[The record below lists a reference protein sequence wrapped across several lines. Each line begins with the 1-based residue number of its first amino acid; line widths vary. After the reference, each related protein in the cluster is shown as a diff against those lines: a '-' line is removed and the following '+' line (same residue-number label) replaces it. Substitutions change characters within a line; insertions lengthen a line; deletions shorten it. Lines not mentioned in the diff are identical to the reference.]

1 MGVIMK
7 LTVALR
13 VIGGFGIISLL
24 LLIIGVTAYVS
35 LNNISTSTAEV
46 NEVSIPALENS
57 ATMQSEF
64 VIMSKLSLQAFN
76 AVSLSE
82 VADLRQKFV
91 VEQQRYRKAA
101 ENLTTAVQNEVTLKN
116 ASAAVEQAYSN
127 FTPVTS
133 RLFEQLET
141 NLTLR
146 DTLDSKLSELE
157 THADDMASLILDFT
171 DVRDVQRRYPRS
183 YQAATSIETGINT
196 LVSNV
201 VDLNRTASDATA
213 GTISNE
219 IAFRLKDLKEQ
230 FATIKAET
238 AGQVSLVNDLEEKVS
253 AISTL
258 LDGNNSIPALK
269 VKRLQSTAEAA
280 KSLATAEEQTA
291 TAMASLA
298 SLLNKASEAAEKI
311 QQDSASG
318 VSNAITTIFVVVLL
332 SILFSVIIA
341 TFTVR
346 SISVPLAKV
355 NQILGVV
362 ASGDMTQKL
371 DDTAQDEFGELA
383 RNCNKVIKNLQQ
395 LIQGII
401 SRSTQLAAASEQT
414 SAITVQTT
422 QAIREQK
429 SQVTQAATAT
439 TEMSSTAQ
447 GVLQS
452 ANDAVTEIKNAD
464 NEAERVKGISLENK
478 EIILQLSHEVEQA
491 SVVINKLH
499 KDSAS
504 IGSIL
509 DVIRGIAEQTNLLAL
524 NAAIEAARAGE
535 QGRGFAVVA
544 DEVRSLA
551 SKTQASTQEIQ
562 AMIQVLQSG
571 AHAAVEAMNKG
582 KKQAENCVAKT
593 EVATTALDSITNAVH
608 LAHDMSAQISDAAK
622 EQNQVSHEISKLLE
636 SIVSIAEETASGAE
650 QTSESSHE
658 VARLAEELRVS
669 VEQFKV

>member
-1 MGVIMK
+1 MK

-13 VIGGFGIISLL
+13 VMGGFGVISLL
-24 LLIIGVTAYVS
+24 LLIIGITSYNR
-35 LNNISTSTAEV
+35 LSTINSATTEV
-46 NEVSIPALENS
+46 NNVSIPALENS
-57 ATMQSEF
+57 AMMKSEF

-76 AVSLSE
+76 ANELSG
-82 VADLRQKFV
+82 VADFKSRFAK
-91 VEQQRYRKAA
+91 EQQVYEAA
-101 ENLTTAVQNEVTLKN
+101 AQKLNAAVSNDATLKLA
-116 ASAAVEQAYSN
+116 ASAAADAYN
-127 FTPVTS
+127 EFTPVS
-133 RLFEQLET
+133 RRLFEQLEAG
-141 NLTLR
+141 LKLR
-146 DTLDSKLSELE
+146 DSINSKLSDLE
-157 THADDMASLILDFT
+157 MHADDMASLILDFT
-171 DVRDVQRRYPRS
+171 DVRDVQRRFPRS
-183 YQAATSIETGINT
+183 YTAATALETGINT
-196 LVSNV
+196 LISNV
-201 VDLNRTASDATA
+201 IDLNRTTSDTTAT
-213 GTISNE
+213 TISNE
-219 IAFRLKDLKEQ
+219 IAFRLKDLNEQ
-230 FATIKAET
+230 FATMKTEAGAQVTLVADLEDKVTAINELLHPTNGIPAIKAARIASSTEAT
-238 AGQVSLVNDLEEKVS
+238 A
-253 AISTL
+253 L
-258 LDGNNSIPALK
+258 LDS
-269 VKRLQSTAEAA
+269 VEQ
-280 KSLATAEEQTA
+280 QTA
-291 TAMASLA
+291 QAITVLDG
-298 SLLNKASEAAEKI
+298 LLNKASAAAEDI
-311 QQDSASG
+311 QQQATQSVA
-318 VSNAITTIFVVVLL
+318 NAITIIFVVMLGSVLL
-332 SILFSVIIA
+332 AIG
-341 TFTVR
+341 
-346 SISVPLAKV
+346 ISVYTVGSITKPLAKV
-355 NQILGVV
+355 NAILGVV
-362 ASGDMTQKL
+362 ASGDLTQKL
-371 DDTAQDEFGELA
+371 DDSAKDEFGDLA
-383 RNCNKVIKNLQQ
+383 RNCNKVIANLQQ

-422 QAIREQK
+422 QAIKEQK

-452 ANDAVTEIKNAD
+452 SNDAVAEIKNAD

-491 SVVINKLH
+491 STVINKLH

-562 AMIQVLQSG
+562 AMIQVLQTG

-582 KKQAENCVAKT
+582 RKQAENCVAKT
-593 EVATTALDSITNAVH
+593 EVATKALDSITHAVH
-608 LAHDMSAQISDAAK
+608 LAHDMSEQISDAAK

>member
-1 MGVIMK
+1 MK

-13 VIGGFGIISLL
+13 VIGGFSVISLL
-24 LLIIGVTAYVS
+24 LVIIGFTSYNR
-35 LNNISTSTAEV
+35 LNTISNATTEV
-46 NEVSIPALENS
+46 NTVSIPALENS
-57 ATMQSEF
+57 ATMKSEF

-76 AVSLSE
+76 ASE
-82 VADLRQKFV
+82 ISTITALKTQFIA
-91 VEQQRYRKAA
+91 EQQVYEAAANKLQKAVNEETILKAA
-101 ENLTTAVQNEVTLKN
+101 A
-116 ASAAVEQAYSN
+116 ASAKTAYEEFVPASN
-127 FTPVTS
+127 

-141 NLTLR
+141 GLKLR
-146 DTLDSKLSELE
+146 DGIDSKLSDLE
-157 THADDMASLILDFT
+157 MHADDMASLILDFT
-171 DVRDVQRRYPRS
+171 DVRDVQKRFPRS

-196 LVSNV
+196 LISNV
-201 VDLNRTASDATA
+201 VDLNRTQSETTAT
-213 GTISNE
+213 TISNE
-219 IAFRLKDLKEQ
+219 IAFRLKDLNEQ

-238 AGQVSLVNDLEEKVS
+238 ADKVNLVVDLEEKVT
-253 AISTL
+253 AINEL
-258 LDGNNSIPALK
+258 LQGTNGIPSIKAARLK
-269 VKRLQSTAEAA
+269 S
-280 KSLATAEEQTA
+280 
-291 TAMASLA
+291 
-298 SLLNKASEAAEKI
+298 ASEAATLLATLE
-311 QQDSASG
+311 QQTT
-318 VSNAITTIFVVVLL
+318 NAIKLLEGLLAKASSAAETIQKDAAESVSRAVTIIFIVMLVSVLL
-332 SILFSVIIA
+332 AVGIAII
-341 TFTVR
+341 TVR
-346 SISVPLAKV
+346 SITTPLAKV
-355 NQILGVV
+355 NEILGVV
-362 ASGDMTQKL
+362 ASGDLTKKL
-371 DDTAQDEFGELA
+371 DDSAKDEFGELA
-383 RNCNKVIKNLQQ
+383 RNCNKVIASLQQ

-414 SAITVQTT
+414 SAITVQTS

-452 ANDAVTEIKNAD
+452 ANDAVAEIKNAD
-464 NEAERVKGISLENK
+464 NEAERVKGISNENK
-478 EIILQLSHEVEQA
+478 AIILQLSHEVEQA

-562 AMIQVLQSG
+562 AMIQVLQGG
-571 AHAAVEAMNKG
+571 AQAAVEAMNKG
-582 KKQAENCVAKT
+582 KKQAENCVEKT
-593 EVATTALDSITNAVH
+593 EVATLALDSITHAVH
-608 LAHDMSAQISDAAK
+608 LAHDMSEQISDAAK

>member
-1 MGVIMK
+1 MK

-13 VIGGFGIISLL
+13 VVGGFGIISLL
-24 LLIIGVTAYVS
+24 LLIIGMASYVS
-35 LNNISTSTAEV
+35 LNNISASTAEV
-46 NEVSIPALENS
+46 NKVSIPALENS
-57 ATMQSEF
+57 ALMQSEF
-64 VIMSKLSLQAFN
+64 VSMSKLSLQAFY
-76 AVSLSE
+76 ADTLAE
-82 VADLRQKFV
+82 VATLKQQFSDQ
-91 VEQQRYRKAA
+91 QQRYQKASDKLA
-101 ENLTTAVQNEVTLKN
+101 ATVQDEPTLK
-116 ASAAVEQAYSN
+116 SAADTVARAYTD
-127 FTPVTS
+127 FTPVTA
-133 RLFEQLET
+133 RLFNQVENSLS
-141 NLTLR
+141 LR
-146 DTLDSKLSELE
+146 DTIDSKLSDLE
-157 THADDMASLILDFT
+157 MNADDMASLILDFT
-171 DVRDVQRRYPRS
+171 DVRDVQRRFPRS

-196 LVSNV
+196 LISNV
-201 VDLNRTASDATA
+201 VDLNRTTSDTTA
-213 GTISNE
+213 NTISNE
-219 IAFRLKDLKEQ
+219 ITFRLKDLNEQ
-230 FATIKAET
+230 FATIRTET
-238 AGQVSLVNDLEEKVS
+238 AGKVSLVTDLEEKIS
-253 AISTL
+253 AINKL
-258 LDGNNSIPALK
+258 LDGSSSIPSLK
-269 VKRLQSTAEAA
+269 LQRLQSAAQATA
-280 KSLATAEEQTA
+280 SLALTEEQTA
-291 TAMASLA
+291 GAMASLQR
-298 SLLNKASEAAEKI
+298 LLNQASAAAEKI
-311 QQDSASG
+311 QQDSVSQ
-318 VSNAITTIFVVVLL
+318 VSNAITLIFVVVLG
-332 SILFSVIIA
+332 SILLSVLIA
-341 TFTVR
+341 TVTVR
-346 SISVPLAKV
+346 SISIPLAKV

-371 DDTAQDEFGELA
+371 DDSAKDEFGELA
-383 RNCNKVIKNLQQ
+383 SNCNKVIANLQQ

-452 ANDAVTEIKNAD
+452 SNDAVAEIKNAD

-478 EIILQLSHEVEQA
+478 AIIVQLSQDVEQA
-491 SVVINKLH
+491 STVINKLH

-571 AHAAVEAMNKG
+571 AQAAVEAMNKG
-582 KKQAENCVAKT
+582 RKQAEDCVEKT
-593 EVATTALDSITNAVH
+593 EVATKALDSITHAVH
-608 LAHDMSAQISDAAK
+608 LAHDMSEQISDAAK

>member
-1 MGVIMK
+1 MK

-13 VIGGFGIISLL
+13 IIGGFGIISLL
-24 LLIIGVTAYVS
+24 LLLIGTTAYIS
-35 LNNISTSTAEV
+35 LNTISSSTAEV
-46 NEVSIPALENS
+46 NQVSIPALENS
-57 ATMQSEF
+57 AQMQSEF

-76 AVSLSE
+76 ATELDE
-82 VADLRQKFV
+82 VAQLLQQFST
-91 VEQQRYRKAA
+91 EQQRYQQASTQLARAVQDNAQLKSAAA
-101 ENLTTAVQNEVTLKN
+101 EVAKSYD
-116 ASAAVEQAYSN
+116 A
-127 FTPVTS
+127 FTPVS
-133 RLFEQLET
+133 SALFSQLKT
-141 NLTLR
+141 NLQLR
-146 DTLDSKLSELE
+146 DSIDSKIADVEMN
-157 THADDMASLILDFT
+157 ADDMASLILDFT
-171 DVRDVQRRYPRS
+171 DVRDVQRRFANAYK
-183 YQAATSIETGINT
+183 AATSIETGINT

-201 VDLNRTASDATA
+201 VDLNRTTSDSTA
-213 GTISNE
+213 NTIGNE
-219 IAFRLKDLKEQ
+219 IGFRLKDLNDQ
-230 FATIKAET
+230 FAIIESDT
-238 AGQVSLVNDLEEKVS
+238 AGQVALVADMAEKV
-253 AISTL
+253 AELNNL
-258 LDGNNSIPALK
+258 LSGSNSVVALK
-269 VKRLQSTAEAA
+269 MQRLQGIAEATRL
-280 KSLATAEEQTA
+280 LAQAEQQTA
-291 TAMASLA
+291 TAMTSLA
-298 SLLNKASEAAEKI
+298 SLLSQARSAAETI
-311 QQDSASG
+311 QQESANG
-318 VSNAITTIFVVVLL
+318 VANAITTIFIVVVV
-332 SILFSVIIA
+332 SILLAVVIAFI
-341 TFTVR
+341 TVK
-346 SISVPLAKV
+346 SIKNPLDKV
-355 NQILGVV
+355 NAILGVV
-362 ASGDMTQKL
+362 ASGDLTQKL
-371 DDTAQDEFGELA
+371 DDKAQDEFGELA
-383 RNCNKVIKNLQQ
+383 RNCNKVIANLQQ

-452 ANDAVTEIKNAD
+452 SNDAVAEIKNAD

-478 EIILQLSHEVEQA
+478 AIILQLSHEVEQA
-491 SVVINKLH
+491 SEVINKLH

-593 EVATTALDSITNAVH
+593 EVATKALDSITHAVH
-608 LAHDMSAQISDAAK
+608 LAHDMSTQISDSAQ

-636 SIVSIAEETASGAE
+636 SIVAIAEETASGAE

>member
-1 MGVIMK
+1 MK

-13 VIGGFGIISLL
+13 VIGGFGIIALL
-24 LLIIGVTAYVS
+24 LLIIGGTAYVS
-35 LNNISTSTAEV
+35 LNNISSSTAEV
-46 NEVSIPALENS
+46 NKVSIPALENS
-57 ATMQSEF
+57 AAMQSEF
-64 VIMSKLSLQAFN
+64 VVMSKLSLQAFN
-76 AVSLSE
+76 ATSLSE
-82 VADLRQKFV
+82 IAAFRQRFND
-91 VEQQRYRKAA
+91 EQQLYKQASERLM
-101 ENLTTAVQNEVTLKN
+101 NAVQQEATLK
-116 ASAAVEQAYSN
+116 SAAASVEKSYAN
-127 FTPVTS
+127 FTPVTTQ
-133 RLFEQLET
+133 LFEQLEN
-141 NLTLR
+141 NLRLR
-146 DTLDSKLSELE
+146 DAIDKKMEELE
-157 THADDMASLILDFT
+157 TQADDMASLVLDFT
-171 DVRDVQRRYPRS
+171 DIRDVKRRFPDS
-183 YQAATSIETGINT
+183 LQAAASIETGINT

-201 VDLNRTASDATA
+201 VDLNRTLSRSTAT
-213 GTISNE
+213 TISNE
-219 IAFRLKDLKEQ
+219 IAFRLKDLNDQ
-230 FATIKAET
+230 FALMQTET
-238 AGQVSLVNDLEEKVS
+238 SGQVNLVSDLEEKI
-253 AISTL
+253 AEINGL
-258 LDGNNSIPALK
+258 LGGNNSIPALK
-269 VKRLQSTAEAA
+269 QKRLQSTDDATNL
-280 KSLATAEEQTA
+280 LASAEEQTA
-291 TAMASLA
+291 SAMKSLA
-298 SLLNKASEAAEKI
+298 GLLNQASHAAEVI
-311 QQDSASG
+311 QNDSTSQ
-318 VSNAITTIFVVVLL
+318 VSNAITLIFVVVLA
-332 SILFSVIIA
+332 SILLAIFIA
-341 TFTVR
+341 TVTVR
-346 SISVPLAKV
+346 SISIPLAKV

-371 DDTAQDEFGELA
+371 DDSAQDEFGDLA
-383 RNCNKVIKNLQQ
+383 RNCNKVIANLQQ

-452 ANDAVTEIKNAD
+452 ANDAVAEIKNAD
-464 NEAERVKGISLENK
+464 NEAERVKGISVENK
-478 EIILQLSHEVEQA
+478 NIILQLSHEVEQA

-582 KKQAENCVAKT
+582 KKQAENCVEKT
-593 EVATTALDSITNAVH
+593 EIATKALDSITHAVH
-608 LAHDMSAQISDAAK
+608 LAHDMSEQISDAAK

>member
-1 MGVIMK
+1 MK

-24 LLIIGVTAYVS
+24 LLIIGITAYGS
-35 LNNISTSTAEV
+35 LSNISESTAEV
-46 NEVSIPALENS
+46 NQISIPALENS
-57 ATMQSEF
+57 AAMQSEF

-76 AVSLSE
+76 AASLPE
-82 VADLRQKFV
+82 IEQLRKQFNN
-91 VEQQRYRKAA
+91 EQQTYQQASERLM
-101 ENLTTAVQNEVTLKN
+101 NAVQEEVTLK
-116 ASAAVEQAYSN
+116 AAAGEVNQAYSS
-127 FTPVTS
+127 FIPVSTK
-133 RLFEQLET
+133 LFEELKN

-146 DTLDSKLSELE
+146 DTIDNKLSELE
-157 THADDMASLILDFT
+157 GHADDMASLILDFT
-171 DVRDVQRRYPRS
+171 DVRDVQRRFPRS

-196 LVSNV
+196 LISNV
-201 VDLNRTASDATA
+201 VDLNRTLSDTTA
-213 GTISNE
+213 NTISNE
-219 IAFRLKDLKEQ
+219 IAFRLKELNDQ
-230 FATIKAET
+230 FAVIKTET
-238 AGQVSLVNDLEEKVS
+238 ADQVSLVTELEDKVS
-253 AISTL
+253 AINAS
-258 LDGNNSIPALK
+258 LDGSQGIPALK
-269 VKRLQSTAEAA
+269 LKRLQSSADATTLLASAEQ
-280 KSLATAEEQTA
+280 QTA
-291 TAMASLA
+291 SGMASLA
-298 SLLNKASEAAEKI
+298 GLLSQASKAAEVI
-311 QQDSASG
+311 QRDASSG
-318 VSNAITTIFVVVLL
+318 VSNAITTIFIVVLL
-332 SILFSVIIA
+332 SIIFSVIIA
-341 TFTVR
+341 TVTVR
-346 SISVPLAKV
+346 SIAIPLAKV

-371 DDTAQDEFGELA
+371 DDSAKDEFGELA
-383 RNCNKVIKNLQQ
+383 RNCNKVIANLQQ

-452 ANDAVTEIKNAD
+452 SNDAVAEIKNAD

-478 EIILQLSHEVEQA
+478 AIILQLSHEVEQA

-582 KKQAENCVAKT
+582 RKQAENCVEKT
-593 EVATTALDSITNAVH
+593 EVATKALDSITHAVH
-608 LAHDMSAQISDAAK
+608 LAHDMSEQISDAAK

>member
-1 MGVIMK
+1 MK

-24 LLIIGVTAYVS
+24 LLIIGVTAYLS

-46 NEVSIPALENS
+46 NKVSIPALENS
-57 ATMQSEF
+57 AQMQSEF

-76 AVSLSE
+76 ANSLSE
-82 VADLRQKFV
+82 VAKFRQRFV
-91 VEQQRYRKAA
+91 EEQQRYQQASDSLA
-101 ENLTTAVQNEVTLKN
+101 TAVSNDATLK
-116 ASAAVEQAYSN
+116 SAAQSVNQAYN
-127 FTPVTS
+127 AFMPVTTK
-133 RLFEQLET
+133 LFEQLESS
-141 NLTLR
+141 LSLR
-146 DTLDSKLSELE
+146 DSIDSKLADLE

-171 DVRDVQRRYPRS
+171 DVRDVQRRFPRS
-183 YQAATSIETGINT
+183 YQAASSIETGINT
-196 LVSNV
+196 LISNV
-201 VDLNRTASDATA
+201 VDLNRTVSDSTA
-213 GTISNE
+213 NTISNE
-219 IAFRLKDLKEQ
+219 IAFRLKDLNEQ
-230 FATIKAET
+230 FTTIQTET
-238 AGQVSLVNDLEEKVS
+238 AGQVSLVSDLAEKIT
-253 AISTL
+253 AINNL
-258 LDGNNSIPALK
+258 LDGANSIPVLK
-269 VKRLQSTAEAA
+269 TRRLQSTAEATRLLA
-280 KSLATAEEQTA
+280 QAEQQTASAMTSLAG
-291 TAMASLA
+291 
-298 SLLNKASEAAEKI
+298 LLTQARSAAETI
-311 QQDSASG
+311 QQDAASG
-318 VSNAITTIFVVVLL
+318 VSNAITTIFIVVIG
-332 SILFSVIIA
+332 SIILAIGISWY
-341 TFTVR
+341 TVN
-346 SISVPLAKV
+346 SITRPLDKV
-355 NQILGVV
+355 NAILGVV
-362 ASGDMTQKL
+362 ASGDLTQKL
-371 DDTAQDEFGELA
+371 DDSAKDEFGDLA
-383 RNCNKVIKNLQQ
+383 RNCNTVIASLQQ

-452 ANDAVTEIKNAD
+452 ANDAVAEIKNAD
-464 NEAERVKGISLENK
+464 NEAERVKGISNENK
-478 EIILQLSHEVEQA
+478 TIILQLSHEVEQA

-593 EVATTALDSITNAVH
+593 EVATTALDSITHAVH
-608 LAHDMSAQISDAAK
+608 LAHDMSEQISDAAK

>member
-1 MGVIMK
+1 MK

-24 LLIIGVTAYVS
+24 LLIIGTTSYIS

-46 NEVSIPALENS
+46 NEVSIPALEQS
-57 ATMQSEF
+57 ALMQSGF
-64 VIMSKLSLQAFN
+64 VVMSKQSLQAFYATSLEN
-76 AVSLSE
+76 VS
-82 VADLRQKFV
+82 ALRKLFTE
-91 VEQQRYRKAA
+91 EQQRYDQAA
-101 ENLTTAVQNEVTLKN
+101 TRLNNAVQNEATLKR
-116 ASAAVEQAYSN
+116 AAETVNEAYSN
-127 FTPVTS
+127 FMPVTTQ
-133 RLFEQLET
+133 LFQQLEN

-146 DTLDSKLSELE
+146 NSIDSKLAELE

-171 DVRDVQRRYPRS
+171 DVRDVQRRFPRS
-183 YQAATSIETGINT
+183 YQAATAIETDINT
-196 LVSNV
+196 LISNV
-201 VDLNRTASDATA
+201 VDLNRTVSDTTAS
-213 GTISNE
+213 TISNE
-219 IAFRLKDLKEQ
+219 IAFRLQDLNNQ
-230 FATIKAET
+230 FDIIKTEA
-238 AGQVSLVNDLEEKVS
+238 AGQVSLISDLTEKFTE
-253 AISTL
+253 INKL
-258 LDGNNSIPALK
+258 LAGNNSIVELK
-269 VKRLQSTAEAA
+269 SRRLQSTADAIA
-280 KSLATAEEQTA
+280 LLSSAEQQTA
-291 TAMASLA
+291 SGMASLA
-298 SLLNKASEAAEKI
+298 GLLNQASTAAETI

-318 VSNAITTIFVVVLL
+318 VSNAITLIFTVVLI
-332 SILFSVIIA
+332 SIIVSVVIA
-341 TFTVR
+341 TVTVR

-371 DDTAQDEFGELA
+371 DDSAKDEFGELA
-383 RNCNKVIKNLQQ
+383 RNCNKVIANLQQ

-452 ANDAVTEIKNAD
+452 SNDAVAEIKNAD

-478 EIILQLSHEVEQA
+478 AIILQLSHEVEQA

-593 EVATTALDSITNAVH
+593 EVATTALDSITHAVH
-608 LAHDMSAQISDAAK
+608 LAHDMSTQISDAAK

-658 VARLAEELRVS
+658 VAKLAEELRVS

>member
-1 MGVIMK
+1 MK

-24 LLIIGVTAYVS
+24 LLIIGMASYVS

-46 NEVSIPALENS
+46 NQVSIPALENS
-57 ATMQSEF
+57 ALMQSEF
-64 VIMSKLSLQAFN
+64 VSMSKLSLQAFYTDTL
-76 AVSLSE
+76 AE
-82 VADLRQKFV
+82 VATLKQQFSDQ
-91 VEQQRYRKAA
+91 QQRYQTASDTLAA
-101 ENLTTAVQNEVTLKN
+101 AVQDEPTLK
-116 ASAAVEQAYSN
+116 SAAATVAQAYTD
-127 FTPVTS
+127 FTPVTTK
-133 RLFEQLET
+133 LFNQVEN
-141 NLTLR
+141 NLSLR
-146 DTLDSKLSELE
+146 DTIDSKLSDLE
-157 THADDMASLILDFT
+157 MNADDMASLILDFT
-171 DVRDVQRRYPRS
+171 DVRDVQRRFPRS

-196 LVSNV
+196 LISNV
-201 VDLNRTASDATA
+201 VDLNRTTSDSTA
-213 GTISNE
+213 NTISNE
-219 IAFRLKDLKEQ
+219 IAFRLKDLNEQ
-230 FATIKAET
+230 FATIRTET
-238 AGQVSLVNDLEEKVS
+238 AGQINLVDDLEEKIS
-253 AISTL
+253 AINKL
-258 LDGNNSIPALK
+258 LDGNSSIPGLK
-269 VKRLQSTAEAA
+269 LQRLQSTAQATA
-280 KSLATAEEQTA
+280 SLAMAEEQTA
-291 TAMASLA
+291 AAMASLQR
-298 SLLNKASEAAEKI
+298 LLNQASAAAEKI
-311 QQDSASG
+311 QQDSVSQ
-318 VSNAITTIFVVVLL
+318 VSNAITLIFIVVLGSIML
-332 SILFSVIIA
+332 SVLIA
-341 TFTVR
+341 AVTVR
-346 SISVPLAKV
+346 SISIPLAKV

-371 DDTAQDEFGELA
+371 DDSAKDEFGELA
-383 RNCNKVIKNLQQ
+383 RNCNKVIANLQQ

-452 ANDAVTEIKNAD
+452 SNDAVAEIKNAD

-478 EIILQLSHEVEQA
+478 AIIVQLSQDVEQA
-491 SVVINKLH
+491 SAVINKLH

-571 AHAAVEAMNKG
+571 AQAAVEAMNKG
-582 KKQAENCVAKT
+582 RKQAENCVEKT
-593 EVATTALDSITNAVH
+593 EVATKALDSITHAVH
-608 LAHDMSAQISDAAK
+608 LAHDMSEQISDAAK

>member
-1 MGVIMK
+1 MK

-24 LLIIGVTAYVS
+24 LLIIGVASYVS
-35 LNNISTSTAEV
+35 LNNISASTAEV
-46 NEVSIPALENS
+46 NQVSIPALENS
-57 ATMQSEF
+57 ALMQSEF
-64 VIMSKLSLQAFN
+64 VSMSKLSLQAFY
-76 AVSLSE
+76 ATTLSE
-82 VADLRQKFV
+82 VATLKQQFS
-91 VEQQRYRKAA
+91 EQQQGYQKAA
-101 ENLTTAVQNEVTLKN
+101 NTLTTAVQDEPTLK
-116 ASAAVEQAYSN
+116 SAANTVAQAYTD
-127 FTPVTS
+127 FTPVTAK
-133 RLFEQLET
+133 LFSQLES
-141 NLTLR
+141 NLSLR
-146 DTLDSKLSELE
+146 DTIDSKLSDLE
-157 THADDMASLILDFT
+157 TNADDMASLILDFT
-171 DVRDVQRRYPRS
+171 DVRDVQRRFPRS

-201 VDLNRTASDATA
+201 VDLNRTTSDTTA
-213 GTISNE
+213 NTISNE
-219 IAFRLKDLKEQ
+219 IAFRLKDLNEQ
-230 FATIKAET
+230 FATIRSET
-238 AGQVSLVNDLEEKVS
+238 NGQVNLVADLEEK
-253 AISTL
+253 INEINNL
-258 LDGNNSIPALK
+258 LDGSNSIPGLK
-269 VKRLQSTAEAA
+269 LQRLQRTAEATA
-280 KSLATAEEQTA
+280 SLAAAEEQTA
-291 TAMASLA
+291 SAMASLQR
-298 SLLNKASEAAEKI
+298 LLNQASAAAEQI
-311 QQDSASG
+311 QQDSVAQ
-318 VSNAITTIFVVVLL
+318 VSNAITLIFVVVLG
-332 SILFSVIIA
+332 SILLSVVIA
-341 TFTVR
+341 TVTVR
-346 SISVPLAKV
+346 SISIPLAKV

-371 DDTAQDEFGELA
+371 DDSAKDEFGELA
-383 RNCNKVIKNLQQ
+383 RNCNKVIANLQQ

-452 ANDAVTEIKNAD
+452 SNDAVAEIKNAD

-478 EIILQLSHEVEQA
+478 AIIEQLSQDVEQA
-491 SVVINKLH
+491 STVINKLH

-535 QGRGFAVVA
+535 QCRGFAVVA

-562 AMIQVLQSG
+562 AMIQVLQGG
-571 AHAAVEAMNKG
+571 AQAAVEAMNKG
-582 KKQAENCVAKT
+582 RKQAENCVAKT
-593 EVATTALDSITNAVH
+593 EVATKALDSITHAVH
-608 LAHDMSAQISDAAK
+608 LAHDMSEQISDAAK